1 MRIDTRGTAQDET
14 VTATTENTAFPDGL
28 QGDVDS
34 GMAFYIANCSTCHG
48 VYGDG
53 KGPRAYFILPKPR
66 DFQHPAARH
75 GLDRARLYTAIAEG
89 TRGTEMP
96 AWDKVLTP
104 QEIANVAEYV
114 YRAFI
119 APDDTGDA
127 SVVR

>member
-1 MRIDTRGTAQDET
+1 MELPSLPGEVVDAPVPGLSDRAQMMME
-14 VTATTENTAFPDGL
+14 
-28 QGDVDS
+28 
-34 GMAFYIANCSTCHG
+34 I
-48 VYGDG
+48 
-53 KGPRAYFILPKPR
+53 
-66 DFQHPAARH
+66 AARH

-119 APDDTGDA
+119 ALDETDDG